1 MSMNDASSSTR
12 PATRASDPGATLPPV
27 AVIEIGTTSIRMV
40 IAEPCR
46 DHKGKARILDSLQQT
61 VALGRDTFTT
71 GAIGRKTTE
80 ACVSALTSF
89 RRIMREYGIE
99 QPGQFRAIAS
109 SAVREA
115 TNRESFIDRILIATG
130 IQVTV
135 IEEAE
140 VNRLTYRA
148 VRPVL
153 GRQDFFKKADTL
165 VVEVGGGSTE
175 TLLFHRGR
183 VTRSHMHSLGSLR
196 LTKSVEGL
204 AVSRRRE
211 WDILRDTIDQEVE
224 RIRGGISVTK
234 PLVMLAL
241 GGDTRFAVSLLH
253 PEWDRQSLIAVATEE
268 LENLVSQFAEM
279 SDEDLVKRYHLSYE
293 EAETISPA
301 LLIYVR
307 LAQAFHLRSLF
318 VADVN
323 LRSGLL
329 AEMDAGGNWTDEFK
343 SQIVSSTLETARRYQ
358 VNLVHAQHV
367 YAYAMELFAFLGR
380 LHEFSTRD
388 EMILTVAAL
397 LHEVGQFVST
407 NAHHKHAWYL
417 IRHSDIF
424 GLGAQEVEL
433 AAQVARYHR
442 RSSPKPTHDA
452 YMQLRRDDRLTVSKL
467 AAILRVANALDCM
480 KGRNRIPVKLREH
493 DGSLILMTDAFTHL
507 PIMQQRTA
515 SRADLFEQMY
525 GLRIAIRQN
534 AKDTQ
539 P

>member
-1 MSMNDASSSTR
+1 MRMNDASTTTRTVTSTDD
-12 PATRASDPGATLPPV
+12 PAAPPLPV

-46 DHKGKARILDSLQQT
+46 NRKGKARILDSLQQT

-89 RRIMREYGIE
+89 RRIMRDYGIE

-153 GRQDFFKKADTL
+153 GRQGFFKKADTL

-211 WDILRDTIDQEVE
+211 WEILRDTIDQEVE
-224 RIRGGISVTK
+224 RIRGGIPVAK

-279 SDEDLVKRYHLSYE
+279 SVEDLVKRYHLSYE

-307 LAQAFHLRSLF
+307 LAQAFHLRRLF

-343 SQIVSSTLETARRYQ
+343 RQIVSSTIETARRYR
-358 VNLVHAQHV
+358 VNLAHAQHV

-380 LHEFSTRD
+380 RHDFSTRD

-452 YMQLRRDDRLTVSKL
+452 YMQLRRADRLTVSKL
-467 AAILRVANALDCM
+467 AAILRVANALDCL

-534 AKDTQ
+534 TKDTQ

>member
-1 MSMNDASSSTR
+1 MNDASPSIR
-12 PATRASDPGATLPPV
+12 PAASTSDPGATHPPV

-40 IAEPCR
+40 IAEPCHSR
-46 DHKGKARILDSLQQT
+46 KGKARILDSLQQT

-153 GRQDFFKKADTL
+153 GQQGFFKKADTL

-253 PEWDRQSLIAVATEE
+253 PEWDRQSLIAIDTEE
-268 LENLVSQFAEM
+268 LERLVSQFAEM
-279 SDEDLVKRYHLSYE
+279 SVEDLVKRYHLSYE

-307 LAQAFHLRSLF
+307 LAQAFHLRRLF

-343 SQIVSSTLETARRYQ
+343 RQIISSTLETARRYQ
-358 VNLVHAQHV
+358 VNLAHAQHV
-367 YAYAMELFAFLGR
+367 CAYAMELFAFLGR
-380 LHEFSTRD
+380 RHDFTTRD

-417 IRHSDIF
+417 IRNSEIF

-452 YMQLRRDDRLTVSKL
+452 YMQLRRADRLTVSKL
-467 AAILRVANALDCM
+467 AAILRVANALDCL

-493 DGSLILMTDAFTHL
+493 DGSLILVTDAFTHL

-534 AKDTQ
+534 TKDT
-539 P
+539 PS

>member
-1 MSMNDASSSTR
+1 MNDASSSISTR
-12 PATRASDPGATLPPV
+12 KVASDSGPPPSLL

-46 DHKGKARILDSLQQT
+46 DRKGKARILDSLQQT
-61 VALGRDTFTT
+61 VSLGRDTFTT

-80 ACVSALTSF
+80 ACVSALISF
-89 RRIMREYGIE
+89 RQIMREYGID
-99 QPGQFRAIAS
+99 QSGQFRAIAS

-153 GRQDFFKKADTL
+153 GHQRFFKKADTL

-211 WDILRDTIDQEVE
+211 WEILRDTIDQEVE
-224 RIRGGISVTK
+224 RIRSGISVAK
-234 PLVMLAL
+234 PLVMVAL
-241 GGDTRFAVSLLH
+241 GADTRFAAALLH
-253 PEWDRQSLIAVATEE
+253 PEWDRQSLIAVTTEE
-268 LENLVSQFAEM
+268 LESLVSQFAEM
-279 SDEDLVKRYHLSYE
+279 SVEDLVKQHHLSYE
-293 EAETISPA
+293 EAETIRPA
-301 LLIYVR
+301 LLITVR
-307 LAQAFHLRSLF
+307 LAQAFHLRRLF

-343 SQIVSSTLETARRYQ
+343 RQIVSSTIETARRYQ
-358 VNLVHAQHV
+358 VNIAHAQHV
-367 YAYAMELFAFLGR
+367 CAYAMELFAYLRR
-380 LHEFSTRD
+380 LHDFSTRD

-397 LHEVGQFVST
+397 LHEVGRFVST

-417 IRHSDIF
+417 IRNSDIF
-424 GLGAQEVEL
+424 GLGTLEVEL

-442 RSSPKPTHDA
+442 RSAPKPTHTA
-452 YMQLRRDDRLTVSKL
+452 YMQLRRADRLTVSKL
-467 AAILRVANALDCM
+467 AAILRVANALDCL
-480 KGRNRIPVKLREH
+480 KGRQRVPIKFREH
-493 DGSLILMTDAFTHL
+493 EGTLILMTDAFTNL
-507 PIMQQRTA
+507 PIMQQTTA

-525 GLRIAIRQN
+525 GLRIAIRQKT
-534 AKDTQ
+534 KDTQ